1 MVRRVDWLLITPT
14 CLLLVLGLTVLQ
26 SVTPNL
32 VFQQATIMAVG
43 LLFLVFVSLINY
55 QILASFSKAAYILT
69 LILLIA
75 TVLIGQ
81 ATRGSVRW
89 IPLGLFNLQTSE
101 IAKPLLIMFFARV
114 LSSNPPKK
122 FVQVIVS
129 TMLIALPVFLI
140 FRQPDLGSSLVL
152 IFVWLGMMFV
162 AGVPIRYFAI
172 GAVVSAIFLP
182 IGWHFLATY
191 QKSRLT
197 TFIDPLS
204 DPLKSGYHLMQ
215 SIVAVGSGGLWG
227 RGLGQGTQSQLRFLP
242 ESHTDFIFASLAEE
256 LGLVGSLLLLVL
268 LACLLSRIL
277 RVSHQAVDKYGELIS
292 AGVFFMIAFQA
303 FINIGMNIGLV
314 PITGI
319 TLPLISFG
327 GSSLLSTLLS
337 LGLVASI
344 SNKTSKTF
352 PFEIR

>member
-1 MVRRVDWLLITPT
+1 
-14 CLLLVLGLTVLQ
+14 
-26 SVTPNL
+26 
-32 VFQQATIMAVG
+32 
-43 LLFLVFVSLINY
+43 
-55 QILASFSKAAYILT
+55 
-69 LILLIA
+69 
-75 TVLIGQ
+75 
-81 ATRGSVRW
+81 
-89 IPLGLFNLQTSE
+89 
-101 IAKPLLIMFFARV
+101 
-114 LSSNPPKK
+114 
-122 FVQVIVS
+122 
-129 TMLIALPVFLI
+129 MLIALPVFLI

-277 RVSHQAVDKYGELIS
+277 RVSPQAVDKYGELIS